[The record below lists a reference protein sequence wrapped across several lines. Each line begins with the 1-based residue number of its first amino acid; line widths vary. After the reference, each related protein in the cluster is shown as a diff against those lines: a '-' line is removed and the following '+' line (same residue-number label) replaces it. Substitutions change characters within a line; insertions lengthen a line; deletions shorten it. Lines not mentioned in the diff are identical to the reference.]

1 MYLDTLL
8 RQGQPKRIVLPAL
21 ALAPR
26 SRYPNAMQ
34 RRICSALILVTLLA
48 SGDSISAQSSKKKSS
63 STLQA
68 ALMKI
73 AEYVLVNGVDKD
85 IKAPTSRT
93 LGYDVDVLPTKALRQ
108 KSDVAFDKQEHS
120 FHVILNTN
128 TKSKNRID
136 ALILSHALVTE
147 RESRKHVDLLDAKI
161 SPSGELLILMR
172 VVGFAGDVKRTKLDI
187 NSKEAKV
194 LFKTELDYQLTR
206 IDFNSLKK

>member
-1 MYLDTLL
+1 
-8 RQGQPKRIVLPAL
+8 
-21 ALAPR
+21 
-26 SRYPNAMQ
+26 MQ
-34 RRICSALILVTLLA
+34 RRIWTALILVTLLA
-48 SGDSISAQSSKKKSS
+48 SGDAISAQSSKKKSS
-63 STLQA
+63 SNTQA
-68 ALMKI
+68 ALIKI
-73 AEYVLVNGVDKD
+73 AKCVLANGVDKD

-120 FHVILNTN
+120 FHVILNTS

-147 RESRKHVDLLDAKI
+147 QGTRKHLDLLDAKI

-172 VVGFAGDVKRTKLDI
+172 VTGFAGDVKRTKLDI

-194 LFKTELDYQLTR
+194 LFKTELDYQLTK